1 MSHLLADLRYALRA
15 LRAKPSYTLVALL
28 SLTLGIGAN
37 TTIFSVAN
45 GLLLRELPVPHP
57 EQLARVVRG
66 RHSPLDPETI
76 RYIRERSTTIDALIG
91 ERLTAGVLTTDDGK
105 SERFD
110 GAFVTGDFFR
120 GLGMQPAAG
129 QFFSRRDDGPSATD
143 PVIVLSHRYWRT
155 RFASDPAIVGKK
167 LRLNDRQFT
176 VVAVAPA
183 EFTSS
188 TWGWGPSAWIPFSD
202 YEAFTKQAF
211 ANSNVS
217 VYTTARL
224 KPGVSRGQAAA
235 EMDGFAA
242 QLRQSDSARY
252 ARLDFR
258 VLTARGINEE
268 ARQPVSI
275 ITSALLMLVSI
286 VLVIACANVAN
297 LQLARATGR
306 RQEIG
311 VRLALGASRGRLIQQ
326 LLIESFVI
334 AVIGAL
340 LGLGLAYLL
349 TTIAARMVPADLPIA
364 LGVGPDV
371 RVIGFAAVLAILTAF
386 VFGLVPALRATRPDL
401 VQSLKD
407 DVGIQGLRRSRL
419 RSSLLVT
426 QVAMGLVLLA
436 SAALFVRG
444 LTNARSMQPGFD
456 DTGVVNL
463 RMELG
468 SRNYDEARTL
478 AVYSELLARA
488 KALPGV
494 ESATLASIV
503 LLEGSN
509 SETRVQRSDDQSAD
523 RTRMP
528 QVSFDVVGANYFET
542 MRIPLTAGRGIS
554 DADIASKAPVAVITE
569 SMARQL
575 WPDESAVG
583 KRFRLAGSQ
592 DDGFEVVGVS
602 RNVKY
607 YMIGDDARA
616 LMFLPVT
623 KMPQDFTL
631 QVKTKLPLGV
641 IGPRLEAL
649 ARELEPSL
657 PTPRAKSMRDDMA
670 IAYLPARIGA
680 ALFGSFG
687 VLALVIAMVG
697 IYGVT
702 SYIVAQRTRE
712 LGVRA
717 ALGAQSRDLVGVGLR
732 DTLRLVGIGVAIGLP
747 LSYGIARA
755 LTSLPILYETS
766 PNDPAVLGAAVAALV
781 LVATVASYLPARR
794 AGRVD
799 PLISLRAR

>member
-1 MSHLLADLRYALRA
+1 MSNLLADLRYALRA

-57 EQLARVVRG
+57 EQLARIVRG
-66 RHSPLDPETI
+66 RHSPLDHASL
-76 RYIRERSTTIDALIG
+76 RYVREHATTVDALIG
-91 ERLTAGVLTTDDGK
+91 ERLTSGVLTSDDGK

-110 GAFVTGDFFR
+110 GAFVTGEFFR
-120 GLGMQPAAG
+120 GLGIQPALG
-129 QFFSRRDDGPSATD
+129 QFFVRADDGPSGTE
-143 PVIVLSHRYWRT
+143 PVVVLSHRYWRT
-155 RFASDPAIVGKK
+155 RLASDPAIIGKK

-176 VVAVAPA
+176 IVAVAPA

-188 TWGWGPSAWIPFSD
+188 TWGWAPSAWMPFSD
-202 YEAFTKQAF
+202 YEAFAKQPISAF
-211 ANSNVS
+211 GGS
-217 VYTTARL
+217 VYLTARL
-224 KPGVSRGQAAA
+224 KPGVARDRAGA
-235 EMDGFAA
+235 ELDALAM

-252 ARLDFR
+252 SRLDFR

-268 ARQPVSI
+268 MRAPVGI
-275 ITSALLMLVSI
+275 ITAALLMLVSI

-311 VRLALGASRGRLIQQ
+311 VCLALGATRGRLIQQ
-326 LLIESFVI
+326 LLVESFVV
-334 AVIGAL
+334 ALAGAL
-340 LGLGLAYLL
+340 LGLGAAYLL
-349 TTIAARMVPADLPIA
+349 TTIVARMIPADLPIT
-364 LGVGPDV
+364 LGFGPDV
-371 RVIGFAAVLAILTAF
+371 RVIAFAALLAVVTGL

-401 VQSLKD
+401 IASLKD
-407 DVGIQGLRRSRL
+407 DIGIQGLRRSRL

-426 QVAMGLVLLA
+426 QVTMGLVLLA

-444 LTNARSMQPGFD
+444 LTNARSMRPGFVED
-456 DTGVVNL
+456 GVVNL

-468 SRNYDEARTL
+468 SRNYDETRTL
-478 AVYSELLARA
+478 AVYTDLLNRA

-494 ESATLASIV
+494 KSATLASII

-509 SETRVQRSDDQSAD
+509 SETRVQRTDDSNTD
-523 RTRMP
+523 PTRMP
-528 QVSFDVVGANYFET
+528 QVSFDVIGPNYFET
-542 MRIPLTAGRGIS
+542 MGIPLVAGRGIS
-554 DADIASKAPVAVITE
+554 DADIASKASVAVITE
-569 SMARQL
+569 SMAKRL
-575 WPDESAVG
+575 WPDGSAVG

-592 DDGFEVVGVS
+592 GTGFEVVGVS

-607 YMIGDDARA
+607 YMIGDDARE

-623 KMPQDFTL
+623 QMVQDVAL
-631 QVKTKLPLGV
+631 QVKTDLPLGV

-649 ARELEPSL
+649 AHELEPSL
-657 PTPRAKSMRDDMA
+657 PTPRAKAMRDDMA
-670 IAYLPARIGA
+670 LAYLPARVGA

-747 LSYGIARA
+747 LSYAIARG
-755 LTSLPILYETS
+755 LTALPILYDTS
-766 PNDPAVLGAAVAALV
+766 PNDPVVLGAAVVTLAF
-781 LVATVASYLPARR
+781 VAMVASYLPARR

>member
-1 MSHLLADLRYALRA
+1 MTHILADLRYALRA

-57 EQLARVVRG
+57 EQLTRIVRG
-66 RHSPLDPETI
+66 RHSPLDHQML
-76 RYIRERSTTIDALIG
+76 RYVRERSTTIDALIG
-91 ERLTAGVLTTDDGK
+91 ERLTAGVLTSDDGK

-110 GAFVTGDFFR
+110 GAFVTGDFFH
-120 GLGMQPAAG
+120 GLAMQPALG
-129 QFFSRRDDGPSATD
+129 QFFVRKDDASTASE
-143 PVIVLSHRYWRT
+143 PVVVLSHRYWQT
-155 RFASDPAIVGKK
+155 RFASDPAIVGKR
-167 LRLNDRQFT
+167 LRLNDRLFT

-183 EFTSS
+183 DFTSS
-188 TWGWGPSAWIPFSD
+188 TWGWKPSAWMPFSD
-202 YEAFTKQAF
+202 YEAFAKRTLETF
-211 ANSNVS
+211 GGS
-217 VYTTARL
+217 VYLTARL
-224 KPGVSRGQAAA
+224 KPNATRAQADA
-235 EMDGFAA
+235 ELNGLAA
-242 QLRQSDSARY
+242 QLRQADSARY
-252 ARLDFR
+252 ARLEFR
-258 VLTARGINEE
+258 ALTARGINEE
-268 ARQPVSI
+268 MRQPVSV
-275 ITSALLMLVSI
+275 ITAALLMLVSI

-311 VRLALGASRGRLIQQ
+311 IRLALGASRGRLVQQ
-326 LLIESFVI
+326 LLIESFVVATAG
-334 AVIGAL
+334 AV
-340 LGLGLAYLL
+340 LGLGAAYVL
-349 TTIAARMVPADLPIA
+349 TTVTARMIPPDIPVA
-364 LGVGPDV
+364 LRVSPDM
-371 RVIGFAAVLAILTAF
+371 RVVAFAAGLAIVTAL

-426 QVAMGLVLLA
+426 QIAMGLALLA

-444 LTNARSMQPGFD
+444 LTNARSMQPGFVD
-456 DTGVVNL
+456 AGIVNL

-494 ESATLASIV
+494 ASATLASVI

-528 QVSFDVVGANYFET
+528 QVSFNVVGANYFET
-542 MRIPLTAGRGIS
+542 MGIPLAAGRGIS
-554 DADIASKAPVAVITE
+554 DADIAAKAPVAVITE
-569 SMARQL
+569 SMAKHL
-575 WPDESAVG
+575 WPDGSAVG
-583 KRFRLAGSQ
+583 KRFRFAGSQ
-592 DDGFEVVGVS
+592 GNGFEVVGVS

-607 YMIGDDARA
+607 YMIGDNARE

-623 KMPQDFTL
+623 QMPQDFAL
-631 QVKTKLPLGV
+631 QVKSDLPFGV

-657 PTPRAKSMRDDMA
+657 PMPRAKAMRDDMA

-717 ALGAQSRDLVGVGLR
+717 ALGAQSRDLVGAGLR

-747 LSYGIARA
+747 LSYAIARG

-766 PNDPAVLGAAVAALV
+766 PNDPLVLGSAVAALA
-781 LVATVASYLPARR
+781 LVAMLASYLPARR